1 MQENVAPPRRVG
13 RTQQLFETAV
23 NSGFDQIIKGDV
35 IITKLKKKHQYRIT
49 FNKVYGDRF
58 FFYQVFN
65 KDNTDNVND
74 QRFAAYIT
82 IKNSINA
89 YNFYNDT
96 SNIINKLVFTPT
108 TIMELPNFHKYAFVI
123 NNMYFNS
130 NKRLVFMISTKE
142 INLQNNISKKL
153 TQIPCGKF
161 RHVRFD
167 IDDLSLGD
175 IIFKKLEWLW
185 DKITADC
192 IKDKNSKIT
201 IDDIDYKYCG
211 DSDKPLPQF
220 PDVCNNKYVTDLM
233 NSQDACTKNLTD
245 LKLEQFEKIISAI
258 KASNKKC
265 CNPF

>member
-1 MQENVAPPRRVG
+1 
-13 RTQQLFETAV
+13 
-23 NSGFDQIIKGDV
+23 
-35 IITKLKKKHQYRIT
+35 
-49 FNKVYGDRF
+49 
-58 FFYQVFN
+58 
-65 KDNTDNVND
+65 
-74 QRFAAYIT
+74 
-82 IKNSINA
+82 
-89 YNFYNDT
+89 
-96 SNIINKLVFTPT
+96 
-108 TIMELPNFHKYAFVI
+108 
-123 NNMYFNS
+123 
-130 NKRLVFMISTKE
+130 
-142 INLQNNISKKL
+142 
-153 TQIPCGKF
+153 
-161 RHVRFD
+161 
-167 IDDLSLGD
+167 LSLGD